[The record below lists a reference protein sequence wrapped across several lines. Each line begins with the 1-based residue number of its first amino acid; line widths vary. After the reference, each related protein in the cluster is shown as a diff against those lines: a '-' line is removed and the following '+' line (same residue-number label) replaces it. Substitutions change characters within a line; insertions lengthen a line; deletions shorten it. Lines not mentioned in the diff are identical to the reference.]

1 MSRFA
6 EPMSRLIDELR
17 KLPGI
22 GTKSAQRL
30 AFHVLRASDA
40 DARALAEAILVLR
53 EKLRLCSICNN
64 ITDVDPC
71 GYCASAV
78 RDRHLVCVVEE
89 PTNIAT
95 IEKTRSY
102 NGVYHVLHGTLS
114 PIGGVG
120 PEQLRIANLLTR
132 LAPRPQS
139 VILSE
144 AASAARPNFG
154 PVMLSEAASAARPNF
169 GPVILSE
176 ERSNESKDLR
186 LDSPAAAS
194 DRFLPPNPAE
204 SLPAQQYE
212 PEAIREVILATSP
225 TTEGEATAAYL
236 AQEIRRVNPTL
247 RITRIATGVPA
258 GSDIEYADE
267 VTMTRA
273 LEGRREF

>member
-1 MSRFA
+1 MARFA

-30 AFHVLRASDA
+30 AFHVLRASDE
-40 DARALAEAILVLR
+40 DARALAEALLELR
-53 EKLRLCSICNN
+53 AKLHLCSICNN

-71 GYCASAV
+71 GYCASAL
-78 RDRHLVCVVEE
+78 RDQHIICVIEE

-120 PEQLRIANLLTR
+120 PEQLRIASLLAR
-132 LAPRPQS
+132 LAPDATP
-139 VILSE
+139 E
-144 AASAARPNFG
+144 G
-154 PVMLSEAASAARPNF
+154 E
-169 GPVILSE
+169 G
-176 ERSNESKDLR
+176 
-186 LDSPAAAS
+186 S
-194 DRFLPPNPAE
+194 DGV
-204 SLPAQQYE
+204 
-212 PEAIREVILATSP
+212 REVILATSP

-236 AQEIRRVNPTL
+236 AAEIRRIAPGL
-247 RITRIATGVPA
+247 RVTRIATGVPA

-273 LEGRREF
+273 MEGRREF

>member
-1 MSRFA
+1 MADSFTTSSSRFA
-6 EPMSRLIDELR
+6 EPMARLIEEVR

-30 AFHVLRASDA
+30 AFHVLRSSSEDA
-40 DARALAEAILVLR
+40 DALALAIR
-53 EKLRLCSICNN
+53 ELKLHLRLCSVCNN

-71 GYCASAV
+71 GYCTNAV
-78 RDRHLVCVVEE
+78 RNHRVVCVVEE

-132 LAPRPQS
+132 L
-139 VILSE
+139 SE
-144 AASAARPNFG
+144 
-154 PVMLSEAASAARPNF
+154 V
-169 GPVILSE
+169 
-176 ERSNESKDLR
+176 D
-186 LDSPAAAS
+186 
-194 DRFLPPNPAE
+194 
-204 SLPAQQYE
+204 
-212 PEAIREVILATSP
+212 EVILATSP
-225 TTEGEATAAYL
+225 TTEGEATAGYL
-236 AQEIRRVNPTL
+236 AVEL
-247 RITRIATGVPA
+247 RKTKNELKVTRIATGVPA

-273 LEGRREF
+273 MEGRREF

>member
-1 MSRFA
+1 LATGRFA

-30 AFHVLRASDA
+30 AFHVLRSSDA
-40 DARALAEAILVLR
+40 DACALAEAILVLR
-53 EKLRLCSICNN
+53 QKLQLCSICNN

-71 GYCASAV
+71 VYCSSPV
-78 RDRHLVCVVEE
+78 RGQHVVCVVEE

-120 PEQLRIANLLTR
+120 PEQLRITSLLSRLTDGQAAEVAEDAGGVSLSSGAS
-132 LAPRPQS
+132 LAPETL
-139 VILSE
+139 V
-144 AASAARPNFG
+144 
-154 PVMLSEAASAARPNF
+154 
-169 GPVILSE
+169 
-176 ERSNESKDLR
+176 
-186 LDSPAAAS
+186 
-194 DRFLPPNPAE
+194 
-204 SLPAQQYE
+204 
-212 PEAIREVILATSP
+212 REVILATSP

-236 AQEIRRVNPTL
+236 AQEIRRVAPTV